1 MRFDPNNIEPA
12 KTRLTPGWH
21 RLRVTKAEETTSQAG
36 NVMIRLHLSPPDGG
50 ITIRDYLVASPKAL
64 WKVKQF
70 AEAAG
75 LGHLFDAG
83 TLRASDIEGRMV
95 EVELVEEQ
103 VDGYDYP
110 LLRAS
115 TYRVSDA
122 NDGDQGS
129 LLPPG
134 VEPIDE
140 IPF

>member
-1 MRFDPNNIEPA
+1 MRFNPTNMEPVGA
-12 KTRLTPGWH
+12 RLTPGWH
-21 RLRVTKAEETTSQAG
+21 VLRVSQAEETTSQAG
-36 NVMIRLHLSPPDGG
+36 NEMIRLSLTPPAGG
-50 ITIRDYLVASPKAL
+50 ITLRDYLVASPKAL

-75 LGHLFDAG
+75 LGHLFDQG
-83 TLRASDIEGRMV
+83 TLRASDIEGRLV

-103 VDGYDYP
+103 VDGYDRP
-110 LLRAS
+110 LLRPAN
-115 TYRVSDA
+115 YRHAPAGEEQPD
-122 NDGDQGS
+122 